1 MRRRRMTRSQAPRMR
16 IFWTKL
22 GVHDEIII
30 LFFTTTHN
38 MYFFRNELVCMV
50 RWKGSSMP
58 VHYRTLTDI
67 DLRSRS
73 FLHACALHRL
83 SLHTTYLD
91 RKSEFTLPTQ
101 VVLEFFFSAIISV
114 VHIVHNQG
122 TQGTTF
128 GGNKG
133 RLRWRNILLGEVANN
148 GVNKLARGIAFVASW
163 TPTNPALGEGA
174 NMSV

>member
-1 MRRRRMTRSQAPRMR
+1 
-16 IFWTKL
+16 
-22 GVHDEIII
+22 
-30 LFFTTTHN
+30 
-38 MYFFRNELVCMV
+38 
-50 RWKGSSMP
+50 MP

-91 RKSEFTLPTQ
+91 RKSEFTLPTLLAQ
-101 VVLEFFFSAIISV
+101 VILEFFFSAIISV

-133 RLRWRNILLGEVANN
+133 RLR
-148 GVNKLARGIAFVASW
+148 
-163 TPTNPALGEGA
+163 
-174 NMSV
+174 